1 MNLVVVVVEYPVT
14 PPRISF
20 EVFLMALFFTGYA
33 TKHYVIQS
41 VSVFPT
47 DMMTNVVGSR
57 AKFTVVSKKLLAEF
71 LRLYESC
78 ASSLLHLRL
87 LQTVV
92 RIVQGQIGSFPSVCS
107 SGLQSMSIKLRLIFI
122 LYSA

>member
-47 DMMTNVVGSR
+47 DVMTNVVGSR
-57 AKFTVVSKKLLAEF
+57 AKFTAISKKLLAEF

-78 ASSLLHLRL
+78 ASSLLHLRPR
-87 LQTVV
+87 TVV